1 MLLSFPFF
9 FWKDWR
15 PWRTRLFLAYVPR
28 YPDTAP
34 APPIP
39 FSLYN
44 ISFDSYIKPQR
55 FRPCLG
61 SRNVVY
67 LLIPT
72 SNHNGWKWHFVFAS
86 LYIFWFLHQTTTHH
100 WPSPQLASC
109 ISFDSYIKPQHI
121 NVLSFFLCVVY
132 LLIPTSNHNI
142 STLCLTE
149 LMLYI
154 FWFLHQ
160 TTTAVKE
167 HVEQTSCISFDS
179 YIKPQPRWWGSCG
192 WPCCISFDSYIKPQ
206 QTVRSQRLY
215 SVVYLLIPTSNHNS
229 VGSTMLIHKVVYLL
243 IPTSNHNFKPGFS
256 SGSSVV
262 YLLIPTSNHN
272 IICGRCCTFKFYI
285 FCLLHK
291 TTTDVCYTNLMSM
304 LYIFWFLHQTTT
316 NLRVYLAR
324 FRCISF
330 DSYIKPQPWPPSSM
344 SWAVV
349 YLLISTSNHNHPRG
363 VVLRLRLYIFWFLHQ
378 TTTWWCLSQ

>member
-86 LYIFWFLHQTTTHH
+86 LYIFWFLHQTTTTSH
-100 WPSPQLASC
+100 
-109 ISFDSYIKPQHI
+109 
-121 NVLSFFLCVVY
+121 LSRFL
-132 LLIPTSNHNI
+132 
-142 STLCLTE
+142 
-149 LMLYI
+149 
-154 FWFLHQ
+154 
-160 TTTAVKE
+160 
-167 HVEQTSCISFDS
+167 D
-179 YIKPQPRWWGSCG
+179 
-192 WPCCISFDSYIKPQ
+192 CCISFDFYIKPQ
-206 QTVRSQRLY
+206 RNTPVTIEQM
-215 SVVYLLIPTSNHNS
+215 VVYLLIPTSNHNS
-229 VGSTMLIHKVVYLL
+229 E
-243 IPTSNHNFKPGFS
+243 F
-256 SGSSVV
+256 SGS
-262 YLLIPTSNHN
+262 
-272 IICGRCCTFKFYI
+272 GAAA
-285 FCLLHK
+285 
-291 TTTDVCYTNLMSM
+291 

-316 NLRVYLAR
+316 SRHPGSD
-324 FRCISF
+324 RCE
-330 DSYIKPQPWPPSSM
+330 
-344 SWAVV
+344 
-349 YLLISTSNHNHPRG
+349 
-363 VVLRLRLYIFWFLHQ
+363 LYIFWFLHQ
-378 TTTWWCLSQ
+378 TTTEYG